1 MNSQVLLLPMLA
13 ALAGLVSFSSPCTL
27 PLVPGFVGYMSGVSA
42 TRGRTALSGLL
53 FVAGFSIVFTALG
66 AAATE
71 LGSLVG
77 QHRLL
82 LDHLAGIVIVILG
95 LFLLGLVRLPL
106 LMREGR
112 PLLEHVRPGPGGALF
127 LGIAFA
133 FGWTPCIGPILGG
146 ILYLASSTQTATAGA
161 ALLLVYSLGLGVPF
175 LLAAIFMDRFGWI
188 STRIRRWSAPLNA
201 LGGALLVAMGVLVF
215 TERLQAFLAPATSI
229 YAQLR
234 WPPL

>member
-1 MNSQVLLLPMLA
+1 MTLQVLLLPALA
-13 ALAGLVSFSSPCTL
+13 AIAGLVSFTSPCTL
-27 PLVPGFVGYMSGVSA
+27 PLVPGYVGYMSGVSA
-42 TRGRTALSGLL
+42 TRGRTAVSGLL

-77 QHRLL
+77 QNRVL

-95 LFLLGLVRLPL
+95 LFLVGLVRPPI

-127 LGIAFA
+127 LGVAFA

-161 ALLLVYSLGLGVPF
+161 ALLLLYSLGLGVPF
-175 LLAAIFMDRFGWI
+175 LLAAVFLDRFGWL
-188 STRIRRWSAPLNA
+188 SARIRRWSAPLNV
-201 LGGALLVAMGVLVF
+201 LGGVLLVAMGLLVF
-215 TERLQAFLAPATSI
+215 SDRLQAFLAPATSI

-234 WPPL
+234 WPPI